1 MSRTLPAVAVFDR
14 DDFLTR
20 RWKYAAGEHV
30 SFIAPTTSGKTTL
43 AYQLLG
49 ESATPDLP
57 ALVVCMKPRDAVVS
71 KWNRELGFMR
81 VRSWPPPP
89 TSWPRNPPGFTL
101 WPKTTKDFH
110 RDDAAL
116 REEFVTA
123 LRFTYE
129 RRRPGGFRKGPW
141 IFFAD
146 EVLGLT
152 KDLRMGQE
160 LDSCWTRGASNGLG
174 VWAATQAPAHVS
186 LHMYSACHHLFLSRE
201 PDKRRRDRFSE
212 IGGVDPDLVK
222 ATVARLLKF
231 QWLYIRRSDGAMCIV
246 DR

>member
-1 MSRTLPAVAVFDR
+1 MSRTLPAVALVDR
-14 DDFLTR
+14 EDFLTR
-20 RWKYAAGEHV
+20 RWKYAPGEHT

-43 AYQLLG
+43 AYQLLQHT
-49 ESATPDLP
+49 ATPDLP
-57 ALVVCMKPRDAVVS
+57 ALVVCMKPRDAVVTR
-71 KWNRELGFMR
+71 WNRELGFRR
-81 VRSWPPPP
+81 VTTWPPPP
-89 TSWPRNPPGFTL
+89 TSWPLHPPGYTL

-116 REEFVTA
+116 REQFVHA
-123 LRFTYE
+123 LRAAYE
-129 RRRPGGFRKGPW
+129 RRRPYGRKGPW

-146 EVLGLT
+146 EVIGLT
-152 KDLRMGQE
+152 KDLQMGRE
-160 LDSCWTRGASNGLG
+160 LDSVWTRGASNGCGLWG
-174 VWAATQAPAHVS
+174 ATQAPAHVS

-201 PDKRRRDRFSE
+201 PDKRRRDRFGE

-222 ATVARLLKF
+222 FTVARLLKF